1 MAKQMKEAETA
12 QKAKA
17 LKEEAIQW
25 AVRVYQ
31 DGLKG
36 PESSRPGLWTA
47 YATVMRVIK
56 QEAGIEI
63 KISHHTVQAWLN
75 GMHKHI

>member
-1 MAKQMKEAETA
+1 MVKQMKETETA
-12 QKAKA
+12 WKAKA

-36 PESSRPGLWTA
+36 PESSRPGLQTA
-47 YATVMRVIK
+47 CAMEMRAIK
-56 QEAGIEI
+56 QEAGIDI

-75 GMHKHI
+75 GMYKHF

>member
-1 MAKQMKEAETA
+1 MAKQTNEAETA
-12 QKAKA
+12 RKAKA
-17 LKEEAIQW
+17 LKEEVIQR

-36 PESSRPGLWTA
+36 PESSRPGLQTA
-47 YATVMRVIK
+47 CAMEMRAIK
-56 QEAGIEI
+56 QEAGIDI

-75 GMHKHI
+75 GMHEHF